1 MEPNVSYKVIHRAD
15 LGNVIARADFLDQT
29 IELNDAIYPDLPPLT
44 QELVM
49 CHEVCHLAYGE
60 HDEARTQRRAE
71 ELFLSRAKGA
81 DDLELRRAAIG
92 KGGSRYGNE
101 IATML
106 LITIIATTLSV
117 AVAAGSYI
125 LKRNQGWYMWKE
137 SVRKARMKAMLEQ
150 AFQNAKASGSRT
162 AADFLWDQLAVYTN
176 KDSSLDQFLDRNKNS
191 WVEGMIQEY
200 ERAYGFGF
208 NELYRKPL
216 AERPWFKAVAVVI
229 VGLAVYLAVDAVRK

>member
-15 LGNVIARADFLDQT
+15 LGNVIARADFLEQT
-29 IELNDAIYPDLPPLT
+29 IELNDAIYPNLSPMM

-60 HDEARTQRRAE
+60 HDEERTRQLGEA
-71 ELFLSRAKGA
+71 LFLSRATSP
-81 DDLELRRAAIG
+81 DDLKRRRAAIG
-92 KGGSRYGNE
+92 KDDAGRYGNE
-101 IATML
+101 LFMILAIVGACLTVTAAAATYF
-106 LITIIATTLSV
+106 V
-117 AVAAGSYI
+117 
-125 LKRNQGWYMWKE
+125 KRNQGWYMWSE
-137 SVRKARMKAMLEQ
+137 TTRKARMRTMLDK
-150 AFQNAKASGSRT
+150 AFQDAKASGSRT
-162 AADFLWDQLAVYTN
+162 PSDFLWEQLAVYTA
-176 KDSSLDQFLDRNKNS
+176 KDDSLDQFLDRNKNS

-216 AERPWFKAVAVVI
+216 SEKPWFKAVAVVI